1 MSKIQEL
8 TVEET
13 LDSLK
18 KPGQVATAVQ
28 VSGDSGMITLSFFYL
43 PQKLVEHYLDH
54 PEEASVEE
62 NLLVVRQEPICK
74 VMLPIASVLE
84 MMSSLVSEIGQKEI
98 PGIKE
103 SLVHFAPEGI
113 SPGEEDD

>member
-1 MSKIQEL
+1 MSKPQEL
-8 TVEET
+8 TVDET
-13 LDSLK
+13 FDSLK

-54 PEEASVEE
+54 PEEASAEE
-62 NLLVVRQEPICK
+62 NFLVVRQEPVCK
-74 VMLPIASVLE
+74 VVLPIASVLE
-84 MMSSLVSEIGQKEI
+84 MMSNLVSEIGQKEI

-103 SLVHFAPEGI
+103 SLVHFAPDGI
-113 SPGEEDD
+113 SLGEQDD